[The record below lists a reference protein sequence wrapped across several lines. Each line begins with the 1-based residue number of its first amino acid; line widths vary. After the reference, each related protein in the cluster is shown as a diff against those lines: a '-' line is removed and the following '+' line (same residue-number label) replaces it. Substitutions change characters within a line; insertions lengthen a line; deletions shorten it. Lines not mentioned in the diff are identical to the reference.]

1 MIFRKSG
8 EIELKWERWKLKTK
22 FMEKNKN
29 LIYIVLAFVAGL
41 LLMYLFNN
49 YKIEK
54 KNEVN
59 NQEVTYQKSENKD
72 KNYIDDY
79 TIKNYEDKKNEYS
92 HPSDNSENIDELTND
107 ELVVKYLKEHGE
119 LPDYYITKSEAKSLG
134 WVPSKGNLCEV
145 APGKA
150 IGGDIWTNRQ
160 KSLPTKSGR
169 KYFEADLN
177 YNCGNRNADR
187 VVFSNDGLVFVT
199 FDHYRSFEEK

>member
-1 MIFRKSG
+1 MQNKKSLLYIF
-8 EIELKWERWKLKTK
+8 
-22 FMEKNKN
+22 
-29 LIYIVLAFVAGL
+29 LAFVAGL

-54 KNEVN
+54 KNTSEN
-59 NQEVTYQKSENKD
+59 TEISYQKSETQNQD
-72 KNYIDDY
+72 NSYS
-79 TIKNYEDKKNEYS
+79 YEKKSKKNQDNFEKEK
-92 HPSDNSENIDELTND
+92 SDFSNKNNNSSNQIDELTND
-107 ELVVKYLKEHGE
+107 EIVVKYLKEHGE

-169 KYFEADLN
+169 RYFEADLN

>member
-1 MIFRKSG
+1 MQNKKSLLYIF
-8 EIELKWERWKLKTK
+8 
-22 FMEKNKN
+22 
-29 LIYIVLAFVAGL
+29 LAFVAGL

-54 KNEVN
+54 KNTSEN
-59 NQEVTYQKSENKD
+59 TEISYQKSETQNQD
-72 KNYIDDY
+72 NSYS
-79 TIKNYEDKKNEYS
+79 YEKKSKKNQDNFEERK
-92 HPSDNSENIDELTND
+92 SDFSDDNNTSNNNIDELTND
-107 ELVVKYLKEHGE
+107 EIVVKYLKEHGE

-187 VVFSNDGLVFVT
+187 VVFSNDCLVFVT

>member
-1 MIFRKSG
+1 MQNKKSLLYIF
-8 EIELKWERWKLKTK
+8 
-22 FMEKNKN
+22 
-29 LIYIVLAFVAGL
+29 LAFVAGL

-54 KNEVN
+54 KNTSEN
-59 NQEVTYQKSENKD
+59 TEISYQKSETQNQ
-72 KNYIDDY
+72 
-79 TIKNYEDKKNEYS
+79 
-92 HPSDNSENIDELTND
+92 DNSYSYEKKSKKYQDNFEKEKSDFSNKNNDSSNQIDELTND
-107 ELVVKYLKEHGE
+107 EIVVKYLKEHGE

-177 YNCGNRNADR
+177 YHCGNRNADR

>member
-1 MIFRKSG
+1 MQNKKSLLYIF
-8 EIELKWERWKLKTK
+8 
-22 FMEKNKN
+22 
-29 LIYIVLAFVAGL
+29 LAFVAGL

-54 KNEVN
+54 KNTSEN
-59 NQEVTYQKSENKD
+59 TEISYRKSETQNQD
-72 KNYIDDY
+72 NSYS
-79 TIKNYEDKKNEYS
+79 YEKKSKKNQDNFEKEK
-92 HPSDNSENIDELTND
+92 SDFSNKNNDSSNQIDELTND
-107 ELVVKYLKEHGE
+107 EIVVKYLKEHGE
-119 LPDYYITKSEAKSLG
+119 LPDYYITKSEAKSMG

>member
-1 MIFRKSG
+1 MQNKKS
-8 EIELKWERWKLKTK
+8 LL
-22 FMEKNKN
+22 
-29 LIYIVLAFVAGL
+29 YIILAFGAGL

-54 KNEVN
+54 KNTSEN
-59 NQEVTYQKSENKD
+59 TEISYQKSETQNQD
-72 KNYIDDY
+72 NSYS
-79 TIKNYEDKKNEYS
+79 YEKKSKKNQDNFEKEK
-92 HPSDNSENIDELTND
+92 SDFSNKNNNSSNQIDELTND
-107 ELVVKYLKEHGE
+107 EIVVKYLKEHGE

-199 FDHYRSFEEK
+199 HDHYRNFEER

>member
-1 MIFRKSG
+1 MQNKKSLLYIF
-8 EIELKWERWKLKTK
+8 
-22 FMEKNKN
+22 
-29 LIYIVLAFVAGL
+29 LAFVAGL

-54 KNEVN
+54 KNTSEN
-59 NQEVTYQKSENKD
+59 TEISYQKSETQNQD
-72 KNYIDDY
+72 NSYS
-79 TIKNYEDKKNEYS
+79 YEKKSKKNQDNFEKEK
-92 HPSDNSENIDELTND
+92 SDFSNKNNDSSNQIDELTND
-107 ELVVKYLKEHGE
+107 EIVVKYLKEHGE
-119 LPDYYITKSEAKSLG
+119 LPEYYITKSEAKSLG

-145 APGKA
+145 APGRA

-169 KYFEADLN
+169 RYFEADLN

-199 FDHYRSFEEK
+199 HDHYRNFEER

>member
-1 MIFRKSG
+1 MQNKKSLLYIF
-8 EIELKWERWKLKTK
+8 
-22 FMEKNKN
+22 
-29 LIYIVLAFVAGL
+29 LAFVAGL

-54 KNEVN
+54 KNTSEN
-59 NQEVTYQKSENKD
+59 TEISYQKSETQNQ
-72 KNYIDDY
+72 DDSY
-79 TIKNYEDKKNEYS
+79 SYEKKSKKNQDNFEKEK
-92 HPSDNSENIDELTND
+92 SDFSNKNNDSSNQIDELTND
-107 ELVVKYLKEHGE
+107 EIVVKYLKEHGE
-119 LPDYYITKSEAKSLG
+119 LPEYYITKSEAKSLG

-145 APGKA
+145 APGRA

>member
-1 MIFRKSG
+1 MQNKKSLLYIF
-8 EIELKWERWKLKTK
+8 
-22 FMEKNKN
+22 
-29 LIYIVLAFVAGL
+29 LAFVVGL

-54 KNEVN
+54 KNTSEN
-59 NQEVTYQKSENKD
+59 TEISYQKSETQNQ
-72 KNYIDDY
+72 DDSY
-79 TIKNYEDKKNEYS
+79 SYEKKSKKNQDNFEKEK
-92 HPSDNSENIDELTND
+92 SDFSNKNNDSSNQIDELTND
-107 ELVVKYLKEHGE
+107 EIVVKYLKEHGE
-119 LPDYYITKSEAKSLG
+119 LPEYYITKSEAKSLG

-160 KSLPTKSGR
+160 KSLPIKSGR
-169 KYFEADLN
+169 RYFEADLN

>member
-1 MIFRKSG
+1 MQNKKSLLYIF
-8 EIELKWERWKLKTK
+8 
-22 FMEKNKN
+22 
-29 LIYIVLAFVAGL
+29 LAFVAGL

-54 KNEVN
+54 KNNTEN
-59 NQEVTYQKSENKD
+59 SEISYQKSETQNQ
-72 KNYIDDY
+72 DDSY
-79 TIKNYEDKKNEYS
+79 SYEKKSKKNQDNFEKEK
-92 HPSDNSENIDELTND
+92 SDFSNKNNNSSNQIDELTND
-107 ELVVKYLKEHGE
+107 EIVVKYLKEHGE

-177 YNCGNRNADR
+177 YNCGSRNADR

>member
-1 MIFRKSG
+1 MQNKKSLLYIF
-8 EIELKWERWKLKTK
+8 
-22 FMEKNKN
+22 
-29 LIYIVLAFVAGL
+29 LAFVAGL

-54 KNEVN
+54 KNTSEN
-59 NQEVTYQKSENKD
+59 TEISYQKSETQNQD
-72 KNYIDDY
+72 NSYS
-79 TIKNYEDKKNEYS
+79 YETSSKKNQNNFEERK
-92 HPSDNSENIDELTND
+92 SDFSDDNNTSNNNIDELTND

-169 KYFEADLN
+169 KYYEADLN

>member
-1 MIFRKSG
+1 MQNKKSLLYIF
-8 EIELKWERWKLKTK
+8 
-22 FMEKNKN
+22 
-29 LIYIVLAFVAGL
+29 LAFVAGL

-54 KNEVN
+54 KNTSEN
-59 NQEVTYQKSENKD
+59 TEISYQKSETQNQ
-72 KNYIDDY
+72 
-79 TIKNYEDKKNEYS
+79 
-92 HPSDNSENIDELTND
+92 DNSYSYEKKSKKYQDNFEERKSDFSDDNNTSNNNIDELTND
-107 ELVVKYLKEHGE
+107 EIVVKYLKEHGE

-160 KSLPTKSGR
+160 KSLPIKSGR
-169 KYFEADLN
+169 RYFEADLN

>member
-1 MIFRKSG
+1 MQNKKSLLYIF
-8 EIELKWERWKLKTK
+8 
-22 FMEKNKN
+22 
-29 LIYIVLAFVAGL
+29 LAFVAGL

-54 KNEVN
+54 KNTSEN
-59 NQEVTYQKSENKD
+59 TEISYQKSETQNQ
-72 KNYIDDY
+72 DDSY
-79 TIKNYEDKKNEYS
+79 SYEKKSKKNQDNFEKEK
-92 HPSDNSENIDELTND
+92 SDFSNKNNDSSNQIDELTND
-107 ELVVKYLKEHGE
+107 EIVVKYLKEHGE

>member
-1 MIFRKSG
+1 MQNKKSLLYIF
-8 EIELKWERWKLKTK
+8 
-22 FMEKNKN
+22 
-29 LIYIVLAFVAGL
+29 LAFVAGL

-54 KNEVN
+54 KNTSEN
-59 NQEVTYQKSENKD
+59 TEISYQKSETQNQD
-72 KNYIDDY
+72 NSYS
-79 TIKNYEDKKNEYS
+79 YEKKSKKNQDNFEKEK
-92 HPSDNSENIDELTND
+92 SDFSNKNNDSSNQIDELTND
-107 ELVVKYLKEHGE
+107 EIVVKYLKEHGE

>member
-1 MIFRKSG
+1 MQNKKSLLYIF
-8 EIELKWERWKLKTK
+8 
-22 FMEKNKN
+22 
-29 LIYIVLAFVAGL
+29 LAFVAGL

-54 KNEVN
+54 KNTSEN
-59 NQEVTYQKSENKD
+59 TEISYQKSETQNQD
-72 KNYIDDY
+72 NSYS
-79 TIKNYEDKKNEYS
+79 YEKKSKKNQDHFEKEK
-92 HPSDNSENIDELTND
+92 SDFSTKNNNSSNQIDELTND
-107 ELVVKYLKEHGE
+107 EIVVKYLKEHGE

>member
-1 MIFRKSG
+1 MQNKKSLLYIF
-8 EIELKWERWKLKTK
+8 
-22 FMEKNKN
+22 
-29 LIYIVLAFVAGL
+29 LAFVAGL

-54 KNEVN
+54 KNTSEN
-59 NQEVTYQKSENKD
+59 TEISYQKSETQNQD
-72 KNYIDDY
+72 NSYS
-79 TIKNYEDKKNEYS
+79 YETSSKKNQDHFEKEK
-92 HPSDNSENIDELTND
+92 SDFSNKNNNSSNQIDELTND
-107 ELVVKYLKEHGE
+107 EIVVKYLKEHGE
-119 LPDYYITKSEAKSLG
+119 LPDYYITKSEAKSMG

-169 KYFEADLN
+169 RYFEADLN

>member
-1 MIFRKSG
+1 MQNKKS
-8 EIELKWERWKLKTK
+8 
-22 FMEKNKN
+22 FF
-29 LIYIVLAFVAGL
+29 YIILAFVAGL

-54 KNEVN
+54 KNTSEN
-59 NQEVTYQKSENKD
+59 TEISYQKSETQNQ
-72 KNYIDDY
+72 DDSY
-79 TIKNYEDKKNEYS
+79 SYEKKSKKNQDNFEKEK
-92 HPSDNSENIDELTND
+92 SDFSNKNNDSSNQIDELTND
-107 ELVVKYLKEHGE
+107 EIVVKYLKEHGE

-145 APGKA
+145 APGRA

-199 FDHYRSFEEK
+199 HDHYRNFEER

>member
-1 MIFRKSG
+1 MQNKKSFLYIF
-8 EIELKWERWKLKTK
+8 
-22 FMEKNKN
+22 
-29 LIYIVLAFVAGL
+29 LAFVAGL

-54 KNEVN
+54 KKDVVN
-59 NQEVTYQKSENKD
+59 SEIFEQNSSKNKLETSSEQKSN
-72 KNYIDDY
+72 I
-79 TIKNYEDKKNEYS
+79 S
-92 HPSDNSENIDELTND
+92 LSAQNIDELTQENI
-107 ELVVKYLKEHGE
+107 VIPYIKKHGE

-177 YNCGNRNADR
+177 YHCGNRNADR

>member
-1 MIFRKSG
+1 MQNKKSLLYIF
-8 EIELKWERWKLKTK
+8 
-22 FMEKNKN
+22 
-29 LIYIVLAFVAGL
+29 LAFVAGL
-41 LLMYLFNN
+41 LLMYFFNN

-54 KNEVN
+54 KNTSEN
-59 NQEVTYQKSENKD
+59 TEISYQKSETQNQD
-72 KNYIDDY
+72 NSYS
-79 TIKNYEDKKNEYS
+79 YEKKSKKNQDNFEKEK
-92 HPSDNSENIDELTND
+92 SDFSNKNNDSSNQIDELTND
-107 ELVVKYLKEHGE
+107 EIVVKYLKEHGE

-145 APGKA
+145 APGRA

>member
-1 MIFRKSG
+1 MQNKKSLLYIF
-8 EIELKWERWKLKTK
+8 
-22 FMEKNKN
+22 
-29 LIYIVLAFVAGL
+29 LAFVAGL

-54 KNEVN
+54 KNTSEN
-59 NQEVTYQKSENKD
+59 TEISYQKSETQNQ
-72 KNYIDDY
+72 
-79 TIKNYEDKKNEYS
+79 
-92 HPSDNSENIDELTND
+92 DNSYSYEKKSKKYQDNFEERKSDFSDDNNTSNNNIDELTND
-107 ELVVKYLKEHGE
+107 EIVVKYLKEHGE

-145 APGKA
+145 APGRA

>member
-1 MIFRKSG
+1 MQNKKSLLYIF
-8 EIELKWERWKLKTK
+8 
-22 FMEKNKN
+22 
-29 LIYIVLAFVAGL
+29 LAFVAGL

-54 KNEVN
+54 KNTSEN
-59 NQEVTYQKSENKD
+59 TEISYQKSETQNQ
-72 KNYIDDY
+72 
-79 TIKNYEDKKNEYS
+79 
-92 HPSDNSENIDELTND
+92 DNSYSYEKKSKKYQDNFEKEKSDFSNKNNDSSNQIDELTND
-107 ELVVKYLKEHGE
+107 EIVVKYLKEHGE

-134 WVPSKGNLCEV
+134 WIPSKGNLCEV
-145 APGKA
+145 APGRA

>member
-1 MIFRKSG
+1 MQNKKSLLYIF
-8 EIELKWERWKLKTK
+8 
-22 FMEKNKN
+22 
-29 LIYIVLAFVAGL
+29 LAFVAGL

-54 KNEVN
+54 KNTSEN
-59 NQEVTYQKSENKD
+59 TEISYQKSETQNQD
-72 KNYIDDY
+72 NSYS
-79 TIKNYEDKKNEYS
+79 YEKKSKKNQDNFEKEK
-92 HPSDNSENIDELTND
+92 SDFSNKNNDSSNQIDELTND
-107 ELVVKYLKEHGE
+107 EIVVKYLKEHGE
-119 LPDYYITKSEAKSLG
+119 LPEYYITKSEAKSLG

-145 APGKA
+145 APGRA

>member
-1 MIFRKSG
+1 MQNKKSFLYIF
-8 EIELKWERWKLKTK
+8 
-22 FMEKNKN
+22 
-29 LIYIVLAFVAGL
+29 LAFVAGL

-54 KNEVN
+54 KINIENSEISYRKSDNQKFESSYSYEN
-59 NQEVTYQKSENKD
+59 NS
-72 KNYIDDY
+72 
-79 TIKNYEDKKNEYS
+79 KKNQDDFEQNK
-92 HPSDNSENIDELTND
+92 SDFSYDSIASSNNIEELTND
-107 ELVVKYLKEHGE
+107 ELVVKYLKKHGE

-169 KYFEADLN
+169 RYFEADLN

-199 FDHYRSFEEK
+199 HDHYRNFEEK

>member
-1 MIFRKSG
+1 MQNKKSLLYIF
-8 EIELKWERWKLKTK
+8 
-22 FMEKNKN
+22 
-29 LIYIVLAFVAGL
+29 LAFVAGL

-54 KNEVN
+54 KNTSEN
-59 NQEVTYQKSENKD
+59 TEISYQKSETQNQDNSYSYEKKSK
-72 KNYIDDY
+72 KNQDHFEKEKSDFS
-79 TIKNYEDKKNEYS
+79 IKNN
-92 HPSDNSENIDELTND
+92 NSSNQIDELTND
-107 ELVVKYLKEHGE
+107 EIVVKYLKEHGE

-177 YNCGNRNADR
+177 YHCGNRNADR

>member
-1 MIFRKSG
+1 MQNKKSLLYIF
-8 EIELKWERWKLKTK
+8 
-22 FMEKNKN
+22 
-29 LIYIVLAFVAGL
+29 LAFVAGL

-54 KNEVN
+54 KNTSEN
-59 NQEVTYQKSENKD
+59 TEISYQKSETQNQ
-72 KNYIDDY
+72 DDSY
-79 TIKNYEDKKNEYS
+79 SYEKKSKKNQDNFEKEK
-92 HPSDNSENIDELTND
+92 SDFSNKNNDSSNQIDELTND
-107 ELVVKYLKEHGE
+107 EIVVKYLKEHGE
-119 LPDYYITKSEAKSLG
+119 LPEYYITKSEAKSLG

-145 APGKA
+145 APGRA

-169 KYFEADLN
+169 RYFEADLN
-177 YNCGNRNADR
+177 YNCGSRNADR

>member
-1 MIFRKSG
+1 MQNKKSLLYIF
-8 EIELKWERWKLKTK
+8 
-22 FMEKNKN
+22 
-29 LIYIVLAFVAGL
+29 LAFVAGL

-54 KNEVN
+54 KNTSEN
-59 NQEVTYQKSENKD
+59 TEISYQKSETQNQD
-72 KNYIDDY
+72 NSYS
-79 TIKNYEDKKNEYS
+79 YEKKSKKNQDNFEKEK
-92 HPSDNSENIDELTND
+92 SDFSNKNNDSSNQIDELTND
-107 ELVVKYLKEHGE
+107 EIVVKYLKEHGE

-134 WVPSKGNLCEV
+134 WIPSKGNLCEV

-169 KYFEADLN
+169 RYFEADLN

-199 FDHYRSFEEK
+199 HDHYRNFEEK

>member
-1 MIFRKSG
+1 MQNKKSLLYIF
-8 EIELKWERWKLKTK
+8 
-22 FMEKNKN
+22 
-29 LIYIVLAFVAGL
+29 LAFVAGL

-54 KNEVN
+54 KNTSEN
-59 NQEVTYQKSENKD
+59 TEISYQKSETQNQ
-72 KNYIDDY
+72 DDSY
-79 TIKNYEDKKNEYS
+79 SYEKKSKKNQDNFEKEK
-92 HPSDNSENIDELTND
+92 SDFSNKNNNSSNQIDELTND
-107 ELVVKYLKEHGE
+107 EIVVKYLKEHGE
-119 LPDYYITKSEAKSLG
+119 LPEYYITKSEAKSLG

-199 FDHYRSFEEK
+199 HDHYRNFEER

>member
-1 MIFRKSG
+1 MQNKKSLLYIF
-8 EIELKWERWKLKTK
+8 
-22 FMEKNKN
+22 
-29 LIYIVLAFVAGL
+29 LAFVAGL

-54 KNEVN
+54 KNTSEN
-59 NQEVTYQKSENKD
+59 TEISYQKSETQNQ
-72 KNYIDDY
+72 
-79 TIKNYEDKKNEYS
+79 
-92 HPSDNSENIDELTND
+92 DNSYSYEKKSKKYQDNFEKEKSDFSNKNNNSSNQIDELTND
-107 ELVVKYLKEHGE
+107 EIVVKYLKEHGE

-145 APGKA
+145 APGRA

-177 YNCGNRNADR
+177 YHCGNRNADR

>member
-1 MIFRKSG
+1 
-8 EIELKWERWKLKTK
+8 
-22 FMEKNKN
+22 
-29 LIYIVLAFVAGL
+29 
-41 LLMYLFNN
+41 MYLFNN

-54 KNEVN
+54 KNTSEN
-59 NQEVTYQKSENKD
+59 TEISYQKSETQNQD
-72 KNYIDDY
+72 NSYS
-79 TIKNYEDKKNEYS
+79 YEKKSKKNQDHFEKEK
-92 HPSDNSENIDELTND
+92 SDFSTKNNNNSSNQIDELTND
-107 ELVVKYLKEHGE
+107 EIVVKYLKEHGE
-119 LPDYYITKSEAKSLG
+119 LPEYYITKSEAKSLG

-169 KYFEADLN
+169 KYYEADLN
-177 YNCGNRNADR
+177 YRCGNRNADR

>member
-1 MIFRKSG
+1 MQNKKSLLYIF
-8 EIELKWERWKLKTK
+8 
-22 FMEKNKN
+22 
-29 LIYIVLAFVAGL
+29 LAFVAGL

-54 KNEVN
+54 KNTSEN
-59 NQEVTYQKSENKD
+59 TEISYQKSETQNQD
-72 KNYIDDY
+72 NSYS
-79 TIKNYEDKKNEYS
+79 YEKKSKKNQDNFEKEK
-92 HPSDNSENIDELTND
+92 SDFSNKNNNSSNQIDELTND
-107 ELVVKYLKEHGE
+107 EIVVKYLKEHGE

-199 FDHYRSFEEK
+199 FDHYRSFEER